1 MRLYIT
7 VILFLIL
14 LTIAFIFGSQ
24 NDQVLTLNYLIA
36 KTNLSVAAAVSLFTT
51 IGFMLGLLFALFWK
65 LVKMI
70 KPAKNVQ
77 LKTQK
82 KS

>member
-7 VILFLIL
+7 VILFLIFL
-14 LTIAFIFGSQ
+14 AIAFIFGSQ

-36 KTNLSVAAAVSLFTT
+36 KAEMPVATAVSLFTA
-51 IGFMLGLLFALFWK
+51 IGFVLGLLFALFWK
-65 LVKMI
+65 FFALVK
-70 KPAKNVQ
+70 
-77 LKTQK
+77 KTRSSAIVTAK

>member
-14 LTIAFIFGSQ
+14 LAIAFVFGSQ

-36 KTNLSVAAAVSLFTT
+36 KTNLSVAAAVSLFTS
-51 IGFMLGLLFALFWK
+51 IGFVLGLLFSFFWK
-65 LVKMI
+65 LLSMVK
-70 KPAKNVQ
+70 ASKNNQ
-77 LKTQK
+77 LNTEK

>member
-7 VILFLIL
+7 IILFLIL
-14 LTIAFIFGSQ
+14 LAIAFIFGSQ

-36 KTNLSVAAAVSLFTT
+36 KTNLSVAAAVSLFTL
-51 IGFMLGLLFALFWK
+51 IGFLLGLLFALFWK
-65 LVKMI
+65 LLRMM
-70 KPAKNVQ
+70 KPAKNAK
-77 LKTQK
+77 LIAEK

>member
-14 LTIAFIFGSQ
+14 LAIAFVFGSQ
-24 NDQVLTLNYLIA
+24 NDQILTLNYLIA
-36 KTNLSVAAAVSLFTT
+36 KTNLSVAAAVSLFTS
-51 IGFMLGLLFALFWK
+51 IGFVLGLLFAFFWK
-65 LVKMI
+65 LLSMVK
-70 KPAKNVQ
+70 ASKNNQ
-77 LKTQK
+77 LNTEK

>member
-14 LTIAFIFGSQ
+14 LAIAFVFGSQ

-36 KTNLSVAAAVSLFTT
+36 KTSLSVAAAVSLFTS
-51 IGFMLGLLFALFWK
+51 IGFVLGLLFALFWK
-65 LVKMI
+65 LLGMI
-70 KPAKNVQ
+70 KTTKNNQ
-77 LKTQK
+77 LNTEK